1 MENQG
6 KPISENAFV
15 EFFKG
20 LDENY
25 QRYCIEEIKRKIK
38 KPPDEW
44 ETEEVYNDNG
54 ELIAVYRR
62 PIVNGQAGVWS
73 EVSP

>member
-38 KPPDEW
+38 KPPDSSQA
-44 ETEEVYNDNG
+44 TNQADSA
-54 ELIAVYRR
+54 ELVGG
-62 PIVNGQAGVWS
+62 P
-73 EVSP
+73 VSP

>member
-6 KPISENAFV
+6 QPSNENAFV

-25 QRYCIEEIKRKIK
+25 QRFCIAELQKKIK
-38 KPPDEW
+38 KPPDR
-44 ETEEVYNDNG
+44 
-54 ELIAVYRR
+54 ELA
-62 PIVNGQAGVWS
+62 PKQADSAGMAGGP
-73 EVSP
+73 VSR

>member
-1 MENQG
+1 MENHG

-25 QRYCIEEIKRKIK
+25 QCFCIAELQRKIK
-38 KPPDEW
+38 KPPDREC
-44 ETEEVYNDNG
+44 V
-54 ELIAVYRR
+54 
-62 PIVNGQAGVWS
+62 PKQADSAGMVGGPA
-73 EVSP
+73 SP

>member
-6 KPISENAFV
+6 KPISENTFV

-25 QRYCIEEIKRKIK
+25 QRYCIDEIKRKVK
-38 KPPDEW
+38 KPP
-44 ETEEVYNDNG
+44 EEEDK
-54 ELIAVYRR
+54 
-62 PIVNGQAGVWS
+62 
-73 EVSP
+73 

>member
-1 MENQG
+1 MENQRQ
-6 KPISENAFV
+6 PSNENAFV

-38 KPPDEW
+38 KPPDE
-44 ETEEVYNDNG
+44 
-54 ELIAVYRR
+54 R
-62 PIVNGQAGVWS
+62 
-73 EVSP
+73 

>member
-1 MENQG
+1 MENQRQ
-6 KPISENAFV
+6 PINENAFV

-38 KPPDEW
+38 KPPDS
-44 ETEEVYNDNG
+44 
-54 ELIAVYRR
+54 R
-62 PIVNGQAGVWS
+62 PAIKQADSAGLAGGPA
-73 EVSP
+73 SP